1 MPNEGKNSVIIRDLG
16 LTDYEAIYHA
26 MQQFTDERG
35 HDTKDE
41 FWITEHHPVFT
52 QGLAGKSEHILQLSE
67 IPIVATDRGG
77 QVTYHGP
84 KQLVFYPL
92 LNIKKHRLSPRPL
105 VSLLENSVIQTL
117 NDLNIQSY
125 AKPDAPGIY
134 VLHND
139 EEKKI
144 SSLGLRI
151 RKGCCYHGLALNVDM
166 DLTPFSYINP
176 CGYQGLK
183 MINVSDLTKLTDIDM
198 LKSLFVQYFHTGF
211 DELVEQSSRRTHGH
225 ES

>member
-1 MPNEGKNSVIIRDLG
+1 MIIKDLG
-16 LTDYEAIYHA
+16 LTHYNDIYLA
-26 MQQFTDERG
+26 MKNFTDNRTAESE
-35 HDTKDE
+35 DE
-41 FWITEHHPVFT
+41 FWVTEHYPVFT
-52 QGLAGKSEHILQLSE
+52 QGLAGKQEHILQLSD
-67 IPIVATDRGG
+67 IPIVPTDRGG

-92 LNIKKHRLSPRPL
+92 LNIKQHRLSPRPL
-105 VSLLENSVIQTL
+105 VSLLEKTAIQVL
-117 NDLNIQSY
+117 ADFNIESY

-134 VLHND
+134 VQHEG

-151 RKGCCYHGLALNVDM
+151 RKGCCYHGLSLNIDM

-183 MINVSDLTKLTDIDM
+183 MINVSDLNKNFDINM
-198 LKSLFVQYFHTGF
+198 IKSKFIEYFIVSF
-211 DELVEQSSRRTHGH
+211 NELVEQSPRRTHAS
-225 ES
+225 E

>member
-1 MPNEGKNSVIIRDLG
+1 MIIKDLG
-16 LTDYEAIYHA
+16 LTHYDHVYEAMKA
-26 MQQFTDERG
+26 LTDQRTPE
-35 HDTKDE
+35 TPDE
-41 FWITEHHPVFT
+41 CWITEHYPVFT
-52 QGLAGKSEHILQLSE
+52 QGLAGKEEHILQVSD
-67 IPIVATDRGG
+67 IPIVPTDRGG

-92 LNIKKHRLSPRPL
+92 LDIKKHRLSPRPL
-105 VSLLENSVIQTL
+105 VSLLEKTAIQVL
-117 NDLNIQSY
+117 ADLDIESY

-134 VLHND
+134 VQHND

-151 RKGCCYHGLALNVDM
+151 RKGCCYHGISLNVDM

-183 MINVSDLTKLTDIDM
+183 MINVSDLNKNFDFDM
-198 LKSLFVQYFHTGF
+198 IKSKFAEYFVTSFN
-211 DELVEQSSRRTHGH
+211 ELVKLSPRRTHAN
-225 ES
+225 E

>member
-1 MPNEGKNSVIIRDLG
+1 MIIKDLG
-16 LTDYEAIYHA
+16 LTFYGEVYQA
-26 MQQFTDERG
+26 MQDFTDQRDSTTE
-35 HDTKDE
+35 DE
-41 FWITEHHPVFT
+41 FWVTEHYPVFT
-52 QGLAGKSEHILQLSE
+52 QGLAGKAEHILQLSD
-67 IPIVATDRGG
+67 IPIIPTDRGG

-92 LNIKKHRLSPRPL
+92 LNIKKEHISPRPL
-105 VSLLENSVIQTL
+105 VSLLEKTTIRVLTDCDI
-117 NDLNIQSY
+117 DSY

-134 VLHND
+134 VHHEG

-166 DLTPFSYINP
+166 DLQPFSYINP

-183 MINVSDLTKLTDIDM
+183 MINISDLHKNFDINM
-198 LKSLFVQYFHTGF
+198 LKSKFIEYFVASFN
-211 DELVEQSSRRTHGH
+211 ELVEQSPRRKHAS
-225 ES
+225 E